1 MVISPVPASP
11 RNRMDEVAYQERQ
24 GRRDHQHDQLKRA
37 GVGVIECNIVHGSRS
52 YHEDYY
58 SNDPA
63 SLRYTTHHP
72 EFDVRWVLE
81 MTGSQV
87 DDLIDKDA
95 NIKYWRKNAQASESQ
110 LITAQAFRDRQ
121 LDTAYRL
128 KKTLTENPG
137 IKDQWDEMMVL
148 LKMAGFS
155 DKLT

>member
-1 MVISPVPASP
+1 MTISPSSLP
-11 RNRMDEVAYQERQ
+11 RSRTDDVAYQERL
-24 GRRDHQHDQLKRA
+24 GRRDHQHQQLTRA
-37 GVGVIECNIVHGSRS
+37 GVGVIAGRIVPGSRK

-58 SNDPA
+58 TSDPT
-63 SLRYTTHHP
+63 SIRYTTHMP

-81 MTGSQV
+81 MTGLQV
-87 DDLIDKDA
+87 DDLLDKDA

-148 LKMAGFS
+148 LKMAGFF

>member
-1 MVISPVPASP
+1 MTILPEPASP
-11 RNRMDEVAYQERQ
+11 RSRMDEVAYHDRQ
-24 GRRDHQHDQLKRA
+24 GRRDHQHEQLRRA

-58 SNDPA
+58 TNDPA
-63 SLRYTTHHP
+63 SMRYTTHHP

-87 DDLIDKDA
+87 DDLLDKDA
-95 NIKYWRKNAQASESQ
+95 NIKYWRERSQSSESQ
-110 LITAQAFRDRQ
+110 LITASTSNNRH
-121 LDTAYRL
+121 LNTAYRL